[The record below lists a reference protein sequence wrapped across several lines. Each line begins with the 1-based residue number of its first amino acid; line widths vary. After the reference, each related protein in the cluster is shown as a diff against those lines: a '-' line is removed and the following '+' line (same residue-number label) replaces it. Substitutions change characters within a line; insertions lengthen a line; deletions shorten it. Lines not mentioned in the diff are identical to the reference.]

1 MDQTKEYASFWL
13 RAFAI
18 LLDGLIWSLGFF
30 ALVYVISISYA
41 QDVFELA
48 PALLWLV
55 LYLIVVGLVRVFVNA
70 YLTCRFGG
78 GLGKLLFGLR
88 VEHADSTNLTFRRA
102 FFREYV
108 AKIASNSLFGVG
120 YYWIFKT
127 EKKQAW
133 HDMLSDTYVV
143 KTRAGIISGLPTLL
157 IVLSAILVLVYLSVV
172 SLSKN
177 KETGL
182 QIVKLFESIK
192 KDDTSKPQLLP
203 N

>member
-133 HDMLSDTYVV
+133 HDMLSYTYFFQT
-143 KTRAGIISGLPTLL
+143 KTRIISGLPTLL

>member
-108 AKIASNSLFGVG
+108 AKIASNSLFGAG

-157 IVLSAILVLVYLSVV
+157 IVLSAILVLAYLSVV
-172 SLSKN
+172 SFSKN
-177 KETGL
+177 KETGV
-182 QIVKLFESIK
+182 QIVKLFESIN
-192 KDDTSKPQLLP
+192 KDDTPKPQLLP

>member
-157 IVLSAILVLVYLSVV
+157 IVLSAILVLAYLSVV
-172 SLSKN
+172 SFSKN
-177 KETGL
+177 KETGV